1 MKPTQ
6 RMRPRRKA
14 AVYNKCSDCGCKYQM
29 THGHSKRCPECRE
42 KAAPATIGVKFRRV
56 PSYLC
61 ACGNTVTLSPCVI
74 CVAQKKIQSEKEKR

>member
-1 MKPTQ
+1 
-6 RMRPRRKA
+6 MRPSKKTRIRPSRAKLPIR
-14 AVYNKCSDCGCKYQM
+14 NCENCGVEYRM
-29 THGHSKRCPECRE
+29 TQGFSKRCPECRE

-74 CVAQKKIQSEKEKR
+74 CVAQKKI